1 MIGKPIKP
9 ITARAISTGPR
20 IRHLSAAQL
29 VVYMQ
34 MPAKKYGGATRH
46 CDAPMEKPIPSLK
59 MTGRKYAIAYVQVV
73 MQKKII
79 ANPQILRSRPEEAQS
94 LREKGT
100 GFASLRSLL
109 MRRTT

>member
-1 MIGKPIKP
+1 MIGNPINP
-9 ITARAISTGPR
+9 MTARPIRTGPR

-46 CDAPMEKPIPSLK
+46 CEAPIEKPIPSRR
-59 MTGRKYAIAYVQVV
+59 MTGKKYAIAYVHVV

-79 ANPQILRSRPEEAQS
+79 ANPQIFRSRPADAQS
-94 LREKGT
+94 FNEKGT
-100 GFASLRSLL
+100 GVASSRSLL
-109 MRRTT
+109 IRRIT